1 MAMVVIG
8 TVFVDIKGFP
18 DDLYIPEGRN
28 AGRVE
33 IVHGGVGRNVAEDIA
48 NVELRPR
55 FVGMVDDTAEGAEVL
70 RKLKNHKVNTDYVA
84 VTQDGMGMWLAVF
97 NNGGDIAGS
106 ISKRPTSDAMLRML
120 EEKGDEIFADADS
133 IVIEIDLDK
142 ELIKTVFRYAE
153 KYHKKVY
160 AVVANMSIASQRRD
174 FLQSIDCFVCNEQEA
189 GILFV
194 CDFSGLTPEE
204 LCEELSRRVVSA
216 RIPSMVVTM
225 GSRGAVYADMNGDK
239 GVYPARKVKVRDTT
253 GAGDAFC
260 AGVAIGLTYGKTM
273 REAVEIGTR
282 LASSVITVSENV
294 CPRFLPQ
301 ELGLDVKKEEKS
313 APNRQLPRMRTLP
326 VLHTCRKGRYGV

>member
-70 RKLKNHKVNTDYVA
+70 RKLKNHKVNTDYIA

-253 GAGDAFC
+253 ALATRS
-260 AGVAIGLTYGKTM
+260 ARAL
-273 REAVEIGTR
+273 R
-282 LASSVITVSENV
+282 LA
-294 CPRFLPQ
+294 
-301 ELGLDVKKEEKS
+301 
-313 APNRQLPRMRTLP
+313 
-326 VLHTCRKGRYGV
+326 

>member
-55 FVGMVDDTAEGAEVL
+55 FVGMVDDTAEGAEVV
-70 RKLKNHKVNTDYVA
+70 RKLKNHKVNTDYVS

-142 ELIKTVFRYAE
+142 ELIKTVFKYAE

-204 LCEELSRRVVSA
+204 LSEELSRRVVSA

-225 GSRGAVYADMNGDK
+225 GSRGAVYADMNGGK

-301 ELGLDVKKEEKS
+301 ELGLDIKIEE
-313 APNRQLPRMRTLP
+313 
-326 VLHTCRKGRYGV
+326 

>member
-273 REAVEIGTR
+273 REAVEI
-282 LASSVITVSENV
+282 TVSENV

-301 ELGLDVKKEEKS
+301 ELGLDVKIEE
-313 APNRQLPRMRTLP
+313 
-326 VLHTCRKGRYGV
+326 

>member
-225 GSRGAVYADMNGDK
+225 GSRGAVHADMNGDK

-301 ELGLDVKKEEKS
+301 ELGLDVKIEE
-313 APNRQLPRMRTLP
+313 
-326 VLHTCRKGRYGV
+326 

>member
-142 ELIKTVFRYAE
+142 ELIKTVFKYAE
-153 KYHKKVY
+153 KYHKRVY

-294 CPRFLPQ
+294 CPVSSRRSW
-301 ELGLDVKKEEKS
+301 VW
-313 APNRQLPRMRTLP
+313 T
-326 VLHTCRKGRYGV
+326 

>member
-18 DDLYIPEGRN
+18 EDLYIPEGRN

-142 ELIKTVFRYAE
+142 ELIKTVFKYAE
-153 KYHKKVY
+153 KYHKRVY

-260 AGVAIGLTYGKTM
+260 AGVLYAAETDMPLPEALKLGACSAAASLSEVSASDGVKTKDEVLKLYELYGK
-273 REAVEIGTR
+273 
-282 LASSVITVSENV
+282 
-294 CPRFLPQ
+294 
-301 ELGLDVKKEEKS
+301 K
-313 APNRQLPRMRTLP
+313 
-326 VLHTCRKGRYGV
+326 

>member
-142 ELIKTVFRYAE
+142 ELIKTVFKYAE
-153 KYHKKVY
+153 KYHKRVY

-301 ELGLDVKKEEKS
+301 ELGLDVKIQE
-313 APNRQLPRMRTLP
+313 
-326 VLHTCRKGRYGV
+326 